1 MVSSLRVILLALSF
15 LASGIAAAEEESP
28 AETTAVE
35 TPPASALPTQT
46 LTPQVLYQTILA
58 EIAVARAQLPM
69 AANLYL
75 DLAKTTRD
83 PRIARRASEIAFH
96 ARQGNTAL
104 TAARLW
110 LELEPGSAR
119 RGNTCGPCWR
129 LPASPMN
136 WPRPCPA
143 RCD

>member
-104 TAARLW
+104 TAARI
-110 LELEPGSAR
+110 
-119 RGNTCGPCWR
+119 WR
-129 LPASPMN
+129 
-136 WPRPCPA
+136 
-143 RCD
+143 